1 MKKESKSRGV
11 IMFAHNNTEI
21 DYFRLAVVNALLV
34 QKNLGIK
41 NITVVTDPHSLA
53 QGEKT
58 LGKRLI
64 KKAINNIVVIDKDI
78 QFKAKNQRLYKD
90 TSHTAKYLPFY
101 NVNRC
106 DAYDISPMMKPY

>member
-1 MKKESKSRGV
+1 MKKEINSRGV
-11 IMFAHNNTEI
+11 LMFAHNNTEI

-41 NITVVTDPHSLA
+41 NITVVTDPHSLK

-64 KKAINNIVVIDKDI
+64 KKAINNIE
-78 QFKAKNQRLYKD
+78 KNTRQHSL
-90 TSHTAKYLPFY
+90 F
-101 NVNRC
+101 
-106 DAYDISPMMKPY
+106 

>member
-1 MKKESKSRGV
+1 MKKESNTRGV

-64 KKAINNIVVIDKDI
+64 KKAINNIVITEKDKR
-78 QFKAKNQRLYKD
+78 FKE
-90 TSHTAKYLPFY
+90 
-101 NVNRC
+101 
-106 DAYDISPMMKPY
+106 

>member
-1 MKKESKSRGV
+1 MKTESNTRGV

-64 KKAINNIVVIDKDI
+64 KKAINNIVITEKDKR
-78 QFKAKNQRLYKD
+78 FKELNQRVYKD
-90 TSHTAKYLPFY
+90 TKRP
-101 NVNRC
+101 V
-106 DAYDISPMMKPY
+106 ISKTI